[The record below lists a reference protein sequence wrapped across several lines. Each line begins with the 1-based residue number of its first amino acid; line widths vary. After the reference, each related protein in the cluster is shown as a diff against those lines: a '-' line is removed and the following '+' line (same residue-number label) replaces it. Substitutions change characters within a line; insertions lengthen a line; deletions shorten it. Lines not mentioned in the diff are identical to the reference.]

1 MVKRHSNGLD
11 HHQKEFINLV
21 SLNARRYRKH
31 EVFRDFC
38 ELAALSIS
46 NAVDLQQRAAREA
59 RYMQI
64 VARYERAEIDR
75 FPMML
80 AHVTM
85 ALETGFHD
93 CLGQLFMALELGDH
107 WKGQF
112 FTPYSISYLMARL
125 SIDGADETIRSKGFI
140 TVNEPAAGAGA
151 MLIGVANVLQDLGL
165 NYQQCMHVTAQDI
178 DETAVH
184 MCYIQLALLHVP
196 GVVIQ
201 GNSLM
206 VEERSHWYTPAHIL
220 GGWNFKLRSQAET
233 PCQVQNILPKPEVAV
248 PVKRRQEAP
257 VKPMMPT
264 VAQLDLFA

>member
-1 MVKRHSNGLD
+1 MAKKHHAGLE
-11 HHQKEFINLV
+11 HHQKEFVNLV
-21 SLNARRYRKH
+21 SLNSRRHRKH

-46 NAVDLQQRAAREA
+46 NAVDIQQRAVREA

-64 VARYERAEIDR
+64 VAHYEQAEVAR
-75 FPMML
+75 FPLML

-85 ALETGFHD
+85 ALEEGFHD
-93 CLGQLFMALELGDH
+93 CLGQLFMSLELGDH

-112 FTPYSISYLMARL
+112 FTPYPISYLMARL
-125 SIDGADETIRSKGFI
+125 SIDGAESTIQSKGFI

-151 MLIGVANVLQDLGL
+151 MLIAVANVLSDLGK
-165 NYQQCMHVTAQDI
+165 NYQQCMHAIAQDI

-184 MCYIQLALLHVP
+184 MCYIQLSLLHVP

-206 VEERSHWYTPAHIL
+206 VEERNHWYTPSHIL
-220 GGWNFKLRSQAET
+220 DGWDRKLLRENDFSVTDRTSTGESMTTNPPTFQ
-233 PCQVQNILPKPEVAV
+233 PQPAV
-248 PVKRRQEAP
+248 KTIIPVL
-257 VKPMMPT
+257 
-264 VAQLDLFA
+264 AQLDLFA